1 MRAPRFAL
9 SMLAGAMLCVG
20 AAQAQQMDPVTY
32 REPRPGASAL
42 AAAGNIIFM
51 PLRVVVTA
59 IGAELGGLTGFLTA
73 GNTYAAKDI
82 WGLVDG
88 QQYLQPDMMY
98 GEEPVEFGHYE
109 FTMHVTQP

>member
-9 SMLAGAMLCVG
+9 SILAGAMLSVG
-20 AAQAQQMDPVTY
+20 AAQAQQMEPVTY
-32 REPRPGASAL
+32 RQPRPGSSAL

-51 PLRVVVTA
+51 PVRVVVTA
-59 IGAELGGLTGFLTA
+59 IGAELGGLTGWLTA
-73 GNTYAAKDI
+73 GNRDAAQDI
-82 WGLVDG
+82 WGLFDG

-98 GEEPVEFGHYE
+98 GDEPLELGHYE